1 MTNILGVMYKIFDI
15 VFVMIYIIV
24 FFSSLKMCFLR
35 DDQSKTKLFFIALA
49 TNPITIFLLS
59 IVMVVLAG
67 IGRGLFFDVEV
78 WSALTISMIGGFLF
92 IALTILFSW
101 LVGRWMQAHNKS
113 LVIFLYLMFA
123 VVYALSGQSVID
135 NDIEH
140 VISPDVQ
147 GLLLNIVYI
156 AAVLILYRFVVRNL
170 SELTDRKRQ
179 INSKM
184 FLIPPAFFLPVYYV
198 FNYLTYKYGDA
209 FSNVVVSVYSMIV
222 LALFVWAFSV
232 IIRNINATNAAIE
245 AQYEAEHDKLTGL
258 YNKGKYMMLKENR
271 FGNPGSIA
279 LFNFDVNNLKYI
291 NDNFGH
297 EYGDELIIK
306 AANSIHAV
314 TADNVFGFRMGGD
327 EYAMVAVNVTEK
339 EVERIYNTWKQSL
352 EELNT
357 QGNVYCVMACGL
369 KYSEGEFDPDELFNQ
384 ADDLMYLD
392 KKARKDKGESS
403 HLLEHTKKD
412 ECIEFKWDI

>member
-1 MTNILGVMYKIFDI
+1 MTNVLGVMNIIFDLAFV
-15 VFVMIYIIV
+15 VFYIFV
-24 FFSSLKMCFLR
+24 FYISLRMCFLR
-35 DDQSKTKLFFIALA
+35 DGQSKIRFFFIALV

-59 IVMVVLAG
+59 VAIAVIFG
-67 IGRGLFFDVEV
+67 IIRGLYFDGEA
-78 WSALTISMIGGFLF
+78 WNALTLSMIGGLIF
-92 IALTILFSW
+92 IALTILLSW
-101 LVGRWMQAHNKS
+101 LVGRWVQAHNIS

-123 VVYALSGQSVID
+123 VVYALSGQSVME
-135 NDIEH
+135 NDAEH
-140 VISPDVQ
+140 VIPPAVQ
-147 GLLLNIVYI
+147 SILLNIVYI
-156 AAVLILYRFVVRNL
+156 GTVFILYRFVVRNL

-184 FLIPPAFFLPVYYV
+184 FLIPPSFFLPVYYV
-198 FNYLTYKYGDA
+198 FNYLTYEYGDVL
-209 FSNVVVSVYSMIV
+209 SNVVVNVYSMIV

-232 IIRNINATNAAIE
+232 VIMNINASNAAIE

-271 FGNPGSIA
+271 FDNPGSIA
-279 LFNFDVNNLKYI
+279 LFNYDVNNLKYI

-314 TADNVFGFRMGGD
+314 TTDNVFGFRMGGD

-339 EVERIYNTWKQSL
+339 EAERIYNTWKQAL

-357 QGNVYCVMACGL
+357 QGEVFCVMACGF
-369 KYSEGEFDPDELFNQ
+369 KYSEGEFDPDELFQQ

-392 KKARKDKGESS
+392 KKARKDKGETS
-403 HLLEHTKKD
+403 HLRNAVETS
-412 ECIEFKWDI
+412 

>member
-1 MTNILGVMYKIFDI
+1 MTNILGVLNLIFDV
-15 VFVMIYIIV
+15 VFILIYIIM
-24 FFSSLKMCFLR
+24 FYISLKMCFLR
-35 DDQSKTKLFFIALA
+35 NGQSKIKLFFMALV
-49 TNPITIFLLS
+49 TNPITIFPVS
-59 IVMVVLAG
+59 VFIAAVFVG
-67 IGRGLFFDVEV
+67 IIRALFIDGED
-78 WSALTISMIGGFLF
+78 WNALTISMIGGLLF

-101 LVGRWMQAHNKS
+101 LVGRWVQAHNIS

-123 VVYALSGQSVID
+123 VVCALSGQSVTE

-140 VISPDVQ
+140 MIPVDVQ
-147 GLLLNIVYI
+147 GILLNIVYI

-209 FSNVVVSVYSMIV
+209 LSNAVVSVYSMIV

-271 FGNPGSIA
+271 FDNPGSIA

-306 AANSIHAV
+306 AAKSIHAV
-314 TADNVFGFRMGGD
+314 TTDNVFGFRMGGD

-339 EVERIYNTWKQSL
+339 EVDRIYNNWKQSL

-357 QGNVYCVMACGL
+357 QGDVCCVMACGV
-369 KYSEGEFDPDELFNQ
+369 KYSEGEFDPDELFHQ
-384 ADDLMYLD
+384 ADELMYLD
-392 KKARKDKGESS
+392 KKARKEKGESS
-403 HLLEHTKKD
+403 HLRSTEKTS
-412 ECIEFKWDI
+412 

>member
-1 MTNILGVMYKIFDI
+1 MTNVLGVLNKIFDI
-15 VFVMIYIIV
+15 VFVIFYIIMFYV
-24 FFSSLKMCFLR
+24 SLRMCFLR
-35 DDQSKTKLFFIALA
+35 DGQSKIKFFFIALV

-59 IVMVVLAG
+59 IVIAVIVG
-67 IGRGLFFDVEV
+67 IIRGLFIEGET
-78 WSALTISMIGGFLF
+78 WNALTVSMIGGLIF

-101 LVGRWMQAHNKS
+101 LVGRWVQAHNIS

-123 VVYALSGQSVID
+123 VVYALSGESVME
-135 NDIEH
+135 NDAEH
-140 VISPDVQ
+140 VIPPDVQ
-147 GLLLNIVYI
+147 SILLNIVYI
-156 AAVLILYRFVVRNL
+156 GTVFILYRLVVRNL

-179 INSKM
+179 INSKI

-198 FNYLTYKYGDA
+198 FNYLTYEYGDVL
-209 FSNVVVSVYSMIV
+209 SNIVVNVYSMIV

-232 IIRNINATNAAIE
+232 VIMNINASNAASE

-271 FGNPGSIA
+271 FNNPGSIA

-306 AANSIHAV
+306 AAKSIHAV
-314 TADNVFGFRMGGD
+314 TTDNVFGFRMGGD

-339 EVERIYNTWKQSL
+339 EAERIYDAWKQSL

-357 QGNVYCVMACGL
+357 QGEVFCVMACGL
-369 KYSEGEFDPDELFNQ
+369 KYSEGDFDPDELFHQ

-392 KKARKDKGESS
+392 KKARKDKGETS
-403 HLLEHTKKD
+403 HLRSTVKTG
-412 ECIEFKWDI
+412 